1 MSWQMAA
8 SREAG
13 GEERRY
19 PYLDQ
24 NLVEFLLAI
33 PREQLLRPGE
43 RRSLMRRALAGI
55 VPAEILAR
63 RTKATSARRPLRA
76 LDNDWS
82 RLESLFESP
91 LATVRLGYFD
101 ESKFREAFTDAK
113 SGKAP
118 QLVRLLRAL
127 SLELWMRDAVQRG
140 LIHSAAA
147 RHQDRGREVTAV
159 ANATGSP

>member
-1 MSWQMAA
+1 
-8 SREAG
+8 
-13 GEERRY
+13 
-19 PYLDQ
+19 
-24 NLVEFLLAI
+24 
-33 PREQLLRPGE
+33 
-43 RRSLMRRALAGI
+43 MRRALVGI
-55 VPAEILAR
+55 VPAEILSR

-101 ESKFREAFTDAK
+101 EPKFREAFIDAR

-127 SLELWMRDAVQRG
+127 SLELWMRDVGRRG
-140 LIHSAAA
+140 LIQMAAVGQQNSA
-147 RHQDRGREVTAV
+147 REVTAV
-159 ANATGSP
+159 ASATGSP